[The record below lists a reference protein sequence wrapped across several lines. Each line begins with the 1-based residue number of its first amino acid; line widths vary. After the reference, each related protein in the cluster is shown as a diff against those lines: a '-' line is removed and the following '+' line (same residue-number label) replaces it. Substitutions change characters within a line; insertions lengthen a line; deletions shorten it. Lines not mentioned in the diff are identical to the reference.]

1 MNGQPMIVIKVE
13 LWKHGRADEV
23 EDLGTCHITND
34 LHGSLQSGGAL
45 GDYTVR
51 LLTGKKYSKN
61 PGRVWKAGKV
71 VGFPGK
77 AGKPQGRG
85 ALAVVVHQPPQL
97 IFREAGALSA
107 E

>member
-1 MNGQPMIVIKVE
+1 MIVIKVE

-71 VGFPGK
+71 VGFPRNVNLG
-77 AGKPQGRG
+77 PWDLLYR
-85 ALAVVVHQPPQL
+85 ALRDMVG
-97 IFREAGALSA
+97 FRNPEA
-107 E
+107 